1 MVSEGMCRTG
11 KAERDSDARNRV
23 TRIGSRQPQADG
35 SARTGGVYLFSLSV
49 FDICRPSACMRG
61 KPRLT
66 GAGRCTNGTDPRPCR
81 RTEIAVP
88 VHTEKRDKRTKNE
101 EPCFEAPRNF

>member
-1 MVSEGMCRTG
+1 MCRAGEAEQGQPMRG
-11 KAERDSDARNRV
+11 KCV
-23 TRIGSRQPQADG
+23 TRIGSRQPQADS

-49 FDICRPSACMRG
+49 FDICRPSACRRG

-66 GAGRCTNGTDPRPCR
+66 DAGWCTNGTDPLPCR
-81 RTEIAVP
+81 RIETAAFA
-88 VHTEKRDKRTKNE
+88 HTEKRDKKTKNE